1 MGENEMHTRSVERA
15 MDILECF
22 LEEDELSLN
31 EIAKKTSLSS
41 ATVLRIINSLQKRGY
56 VSRDLDT
63 KRYSLGGTFQ
73 SFIHRVDSK
82 NEGIKKAAKPIME
95 ELYQAYNENVR
106 LFVLDGKFLLCME
119 LYESTQDV
127 RQVIHIGDRRRLNL
141 SATGR
146 LFLAHMSPKQR
157 DQLAPDLELDASSL
171 DEIRS
176 DGYALSTDS
185 NESGIIAISAPIF
198 NRSGKMVAALSL
210 SGPAFRL
217 INRDM
222 TGKIR
227 ETVAAAR
234 QITETLKEN
243 QIR

>member
-1 MGENEMHTRSVERA
+1 
-15 MDILECF
+15 
-22 LEEDELSLN
+22 
-31 EIAKKTSLSS
+31 
-41 ATVLRIINSLQKRGY
+41 
-56 VSRDLDT
+56 
-63 KRYSLGGTFQ
+63 
-73 SFIHRVDSK
+73 
-82 NEGIKKAAKPIME
+82 
-95 ELYQAYNENVR
+95 
-106 LFVLDGKFLLCME
+106 
-119 LYESTQDV
+119 
-127 RQVIHIGDRRRLNL
+127 
-141 SATGR
+141 
-146 LFLAHMSPKQR
+146 MSPKQR
-157 DQLAPDLELDASSL
+157 DQLAPDLEIDAGSL

-198 NRSGKMVAALSL
+198 NRSGNMVAALSL

>member
-1 MGENEMHTRSVERA
+1 MGENELHTRSVERA

-157 DQLAPDLELDASSL
+157 DQLAPDLEIDAGSL

-176 DGYALSTDS
+176 DGYSLSTDS